1 MISEGSEN
9 LDPMESYC
17 IFPDSE
23 SNIKIDG
30 SGLVFGNK
38 ICIKRLSKLFVIS
51 QKNQPQVRKLKRLP
65 LLKIKKSDPDPNKM
79 T

>member
-9 LDPMESYC
+9 LDPKGSYC

-23 SNIKIDG
+23 SNIQIDG

-38 ICIKRLSKLFVIS
+38 FVSK
-51 QKNQPQVRKLKRLP
+51 
-65 LLKIKKSDPDPNKM
+65 DC
-79 T
+79 

>member
-38 ICIKRLSKLFVIS
+38 ICIKRLSKCPIRS
-51 QKNQPQVRKLKRLP
+51 P
-65 LLKIKKSDPDPNKM
+65 IK
-79 T
+79 